1 MAERRMFA
9 RAVTNSARFLRMPVS
24 SRLLYYDL
32 GMAADD
38 DGVVEAFTVLRV
50 SGAAEDDLRVLDS
63 KNFVRVLNDDL
74 VTVIL
79 DWKQNN
85 QIRSDRY
92 KPSIYAD
99 LLKGLHLGLPD
110 GNQVVNQM
118 TTKTGTNGKPSI
130 GKEREGESSNG
141 TGKPSNAKKFV
152 PPSLEEVREY
162 CQERGNNV
170 DPQRFL
176 DHYTATGWM
185 RGKTPIKEWKA
196 CVRTWEKK
204 EDFTSPSWTE
214 SAFAGRKPRKLIDD
228 VEHEQDENG
237 DWVPVERS
245 I

>member
-9 RAVTNSARFLRMPVS
+9 KSITGSARFLRMPVS

-38 DGVVEAFTVLRV
+38 DGVVEAFSVLRL
-50 SGAAEDDLRVLDS
+50 SGATEDDLRVLVS
-63 KNFVRVLNDDL
+63 KNFVQVLNDDL
-74 VTVIL
+74 VSVIL
-79 DWKQNN
+79 DWRQNN
-85 QIRSDRY
+85 QIRPDRY

-99 LLKGLHLGLPD
+99 LLKGLPLGIPD
-110 GNQVVNQM
+110 GNQTVNQVE
-118 TTKTGTNGKPSI
+118 TGRDTSGKPRLGEDSI
-130 GKEREGESSNG
+130 GKGSGG
-141 TGKPSNAKKFV
+141 TGKPSSTKKFV
-152 PPSLEEVREY
+152 PPSLEEVRTY

-176 DHYTATGWM
+176 DHYTASGWM
-185 RGKTPIKEWKA
+185 RGKTPIKDWKA

-204 EDFTSPSWTE
+204 EDLTAPSQTE
-214 SAFAGRKPRKLIDD
+214 STFAGRKPRKLIDD

-245 I
+245 V

>member
-9 RAVTNSARFLRMPVS
+9 KSITGSARFLRMPVS

-38 DGVVEAFTVLRV
+38 DGVVEAFSVLRL
-50 SGAAEDDLRVLDS
+50 SGATEDDLRVLAS
-63 KNFVRVLNDDL
+63 KSFVQVLNDDL
-74 VTVIL
+74 VSVIL

-85 QIRSDRY
+85 QIRPDRY

-99 LLKGLHLGLPD
+99 LLKGLPSGIPS
-110 GNQVVNQM
+110 GNQAVNQAA
-118 TTKTGTNGKPSI
+118 TGRDTSGKPRL
-130 GKEREGESSNG
+130 GKERLGEDSSG

-152 PPSLEEVREY
+152 PPSLDEVQMY

-176 DHYTATGWM
+176 DHYTASGWV
-185 RGKTPIKEWKA
+185 RGKTPIKDWKA

-204 EDFTSPSWTE
+204 EE
-214 SAFAGRKPRKLIDD
+214 SSTPPQADSSFSDRRPRQLING
-228 VEHEQDENG
+228 VEHERDENG
-237 DWVPVERS
+237 IWVPVERS
-245 I
+245 V